1 MRPTKLILNNFG
13 PFIHEVIDF
22 EQINKEQL
30 FLISGKTGSGKTM
43 LFDGIVYALFGKA
56 STEGRNEGELR
67 SHFADGKSP
76 MSVEYEF
83 KINDKKFKISR
94 QAGFI
99 KEGNTSLTPGKLDVF
114 EFDEESQLYEL
125 RESKIS
131 SGNGFIKDLLG
142 INAEQF
148 RQLFILPQG
157 EFKKFLVSN
166 SSDKQSILRTLFN
179 SIRFEEMQN
188 LLLNQVKDEKKQ
200 IESRYSRIQILWED
214 IETFEND
221 ELIQFKSLNSMQT
234 KDIIKAIP
242 QFELVGQHLNEEY
255 EQLKS
260 EHNDA
265 LEAIKRRIEENNKLI
280 ESLKELD
287 RNKDKKVQLEKNKDS
302 IEKLKAELR
311 KIIEIK
317 PLSQLYNQRN
327 TKEQKYENTKVKL
340 NSILEE
346 LNELN
351 VKLEKFKKEKEILNE
366 QLEDIN
372 IKSEYIDKT
381 KQFYSNI
388 NKYREAFNEIK
399 QNETYLKEN
408 NQKQEENK
416 NLIDKL
422 NNDIAKIDVNNENI
436 DEITQEIFQLTNTF
450 DKKVTLRENKKKYQ
464 SLSQKYN
471 ETENSIKKTKEQI
484 SDLKLQ
490 LENIDKSNID
500 LNDKQTFIQ
509 EIQNALHVGDTCPIC
524 GNEIESLN
532 EHIKFDEIAKNQNLI
547 KEVNNQLNKKIN
559 ELTKLETTSDYI
571 SNQMSELEIN
581 DDEISDINE
590 IEQQLR
596 TKNKEKEKLQIQIKQ
611 REKLKSA
618 LDKHKDIKHSLQI
631 KHEKLLSLKHQ
642 FETLINEFKSYTNYD
657 ETNKFEQCFKQYE
670 QIVTDYVSKS
680 EVLEKE
686 INQTKQQI
694 EIETNDLNNNKL
706 AIKELEQEISGHSD
720 EINQEMKRIGLNS
733 YKDVEILLSKL
744 ENKEQIEM
752 KIQQYEHDHQKLTL
766 EIERLSKLTKDNK
779 SESVE
784 KLEATK
790 TEIESNYNKYV
801 EASATIQYQVQKNK
815 DKFNSIMDHINYL
828 EKELKEQ
835 QEIFELSEV
844 LSGKNSKKLTLENY
858 VLIYYL
864 ERIIHQANIRLERM
878 SGERYQLKRRESI
891 SHGYSGLEIEV
902 FDFHSN
908 KSRHISSLSGG
919 ETFQA
924 SLALALGLSE
934 VVQQE
939 SGGITL
945 ESMFI
950 DEGFGTLDQETLE
963 TALDTLVKLKTSGR
977 MVGIISHVSEL
988 KQRIPLILEVTSN
1001 QYQSHTR
1008 FKWN

>member
-265 LEAIKRRIEENNKLI
+265 LEAIKRKIEENNKLI

-351 VKLEKFKKEKEILNE
+351 DKLEKFKKEKEILNE

-694 EIETNDLNNNKL
+694 EIETNNLNNNKL

>member
-1 MRPTKLILNNFG
+1 
-13 PFIHEVIDF
+13 
-22 EQINKEQL
+22 
-30 FLISGKTGSGKTM
+30 
-43 LFDGIVYALFGKA
+43 
-56 STEGRNEGELR
+56 
-67 SHFADGKSP
+67 
-76 MSVEYEF
+76 
-83 KINDKKFKISR
+83 
-94 QAGFI
+94 
-99 KEGNTSLTPGKLDVF
+99 
-114 EFDEESQLYEL
+114 
-125 RESKIS
+125 
-131 SGNGFIKDLLG
+131 
-142 INAEQF
+142 
-148 RQLFILPQG
+148 
-157 EFKKFLVSN
+157 
-166 SSDKQSILRTLFN
+166 
-179 SIRFEEMQN
+179 
-188 LLLNQVKDEKKQ
+188 
-200 IESRYSRIQILWED
+200 
-214 IETFEND
+214 
-221 ELIQFKSLNSMQT
+221 
-234 KDIIKAIP
+234 
-242 QFELVGQHLNEEY
+242 
-255 EQLKS
+255 
-260 EHNDA
+260 
-265 LEAIKRRIEENNKLI
+265 
-280 ESLKELD
+280 
-287 RNKDKKVQLEKNKDS
+287 
-302 IEKLKAELR
+302 
-311 KIIEIK
+311 
-317 PLSQLYNQRN
+317 
-327 TKEQKYENTKVKL
+327 
-340 NSILEE
+340 
-346 LNELN
+346 
-351 VKLEKFKKEKEILNE
+351 
-366 QLEDIN
+366 
-372 IKSEYIDKT
+372 
-381 KQFYSNI
+381 
-388 NKYREAFNEIK
+388 
-399 QNETYLKEN
+399 
-408 NQKQEENK
+408 
-416 NLIDKL
+416 
-422 NNDIAKIDVNNENI
+422 AKIDVNNENI
-436 DEITQEIFQLTNTF
+436 DEITQEIFQLKNTF
-450 DKKVTLRENKKKYQ
+450 DKKVNLRENKKKYQ

-509 EIQNALHVGDTCPIC
+509 EIKNALHIGDTCPIC

-532 EHIKFDEIAKNQNLI
+532 EHINFNEIAKNQNLI
-547 KEVNNQLNKKIN
+547 KEVNNQLNKEIN

-581 DDEISDINE
+581 DDEISDIDE

-596 TKNKEKEKLQIQIKQ
+596 TKNKEKEKLQLQIKQ
-611 REKLKSA
+611 REKFKNA
-618 LDKHKDIKHSLQI
+618 LDKHKDVNHSLQI

-642 FETLINEFKSYTNYD
+642 FETLIKEFKSHTNYD

-670 QIVTDYVSKS
+670 QIVTDYVSKN

-694 EIETNDLNNNKL
+694 EIETNKLNNNQL
-706 AIKELEQEISGHSD
+706 VIKELEQEISGHSD

-744 ENKEQIEM
+744 DNKEQIEM

-766 EIERLSKLTKDNK
+766 EIERLSQLTKDNK
-779 SESVE
+779 PESVE

-858 VLIYYL
+858 VLVYYL

-939 SGGITL
+939 SGGIAL

-1001 QYQSHTR
+1001 QYQSQTR

>member
-265 LEAIKRRIEENNKLI
+265 LEAIKRKIEENNKLI

-559 ELTKLETTSDYI
+559 ELTKLETISDYI

-694 EIETNDLNNNKL
+694 EIETNNLNNNKL

>member
-22 EQINKEQL
+22 EQINNEQL

-200 IESRYSRIQILWED
+200 IESRYSQIQILWED

-221 ELIQFKSLNSMQT
+221 GLIQFKSLNSMQT
-234 KDIIKAIP
+234 KDIINAIP
-242 QFELVGQHLNEEY
+242 QFEQVGQHLNEKY

-260 EHNDA
+260 EHHDA
-265 LEAIKRRIEENNKLI
+265 LEAIKRKIEENNKLI

-287 RNKDKKVQLEKNKDS
+287 RNKNKKVQLEKNKVS

-311 KIIEIK
+311 KIMEIK

-327 TKEQKYENTKVKL
+327 AKEQKYENTKVKL

-351 VKLEKFKKEKEILNE
+351 DKLEKFKKEKEILNE

-436 DEITQEIFQLTNTF
+436 DEITQEIFQLKNTF

-500 LNDKQTFIQ
+500 LNDKQTFVQ

-532 EHIKFDEIAKNQNLI
+532 EHINFDEIAKNQNLI

-581 DDEISDINE
+581 DDEISDIDE

-611 REKLKSA
+611 REKFKSA
-618 LDKHKDIKHSLQI
+618 LDKHKDINHSLQI

-642 FETLINEFKSYTNYD
+642 FETLIKEFKSYTNYD

-670 QIVTDYVSKS
+670 QIVTDYVSKN

-694 EIETNDLNNNKL
+694 EIETNNLNNNQL
-706 AIKELEQEISGHSD
+706 VIKELEQEISGHSD

-744 ENKEQIEM
+744 DNKEQIEM

-766 EIERLSKLTKDNK
+766 EIERLSQLTKDNK
-779 SESVE
+779 PELVE

-858 VLIYYL
+858 VLVYYL

-939 SGGITL
+939 SGGIAL

-1001 QYQSHTR
+1001 QYQSQTR

>member
-265 LEAIKRRIEENNKLI
+265 LEAIKRKIEENNKLI

-694 EIETNDLNNNKL
+694 EIETNNLNNNKL

>member
-1 MRPTKLILNNFG
+1 
-13 PFIHEVIDF
+13 
-22 EQINKEQL
+22 
-30 FLISGKTGSGKTM
+30 
-43 LFDGIVYALFGKA
+43 
-56 STEGRNEGELR
+56 
-67 SHFADGKSP
+67 
-76 MSVEYEF
+76 
-83 KINDKKFKISR
+83 
-94 QAGFI
+94 
-99 KEGNTSLTPGKLDVF
+99 
-114 EFDEESQLYEL
+114 
-125 RESKIS
+125 
-131 SGNGFIKDLLG
+131 
-142 INAEQF
+142 
-148 RQLFILPQG
+148 
-157 EFKKFLVSN
+157 
-166 SSDKQSILRTLFN
+166 
-179 SIRFEEMQN
+179 
-188 LLLNQVKDEKKQ
+188 
-200 IESRYSRIQILWED
+200 
-214 IETFEND
+214 
-221 ELIQFKSLNSMQT
+221 
-234 KDIIKAIP
+234 
-242 QFELVGQHLNEEY
+242 
-255 EQLKS
+255 
-260 EHNDA
+260 
-265 LEAIKRRIEENNKLI
+265 
-280 ESLKELD
+280 
-287 RNKDKKVQLEKNKDS
+287 
-302 IEKLKAELR
+302 
-311 KIIEIK
+311 
-317 PLSQLYNQRN
+317 
-327 TKEQKYENTKVKL
+327 
-340 NSILEE
+340 
-346 LNELN
+346 
-351 VKLEKFKKEKEILNE
+351 
-366 QLEDIN
+366 
-372 IKSEYIDKT
+372 
-381 KQFYSNI
+381 
-388 NKYREAFNEIK
+388 
-399 QNETYLKEN
+399 
-408 NQKQEENK
+408 
-416 NLIDKL
+416 
-422 NNDIAKIDVNNENI
+422 
-436 DEITQEIFQLTNTF
+436 
-450 DKKVTLRENKKKYQ
+450 
-464 SLSQKYN
+464 
-471 ETENSIKKTKEQI
+471 
-484 SDLKLQ
+484 
-490 LENIDKSNID
+490 
-500 LNDKQTFIQ
+500 
-509 EIQNALHVGDTCPIC
+509 
-524 GNEIESLN
+524 
-532 EHIKFDEIAKNQNLI
+532 
-547 KEVNNQLNKKIN
+547 
-559 ELTKLETTSDYI
+559 
-571 SNQMSELEIN
+571 
-581 DDEISDINE
+581 
-590 IEQQLR
+590 
-596 TKNKEKEKLQIQIKQ
+596 QIKQ

-694 EIETNDLNNNKL
+694 EIETNNLNNNKL

>member
-99 KEGNTSLTPGKLDVF
+99 KEGNTSLTPSKLDVF

-265 LEAIKRRIEENNKLI
+265 LEAIKRKIEENNKLI

-694 EIETNDLNNNKL
+694 EIETNNLNNNKL

>member
-1 MRPTKLILNNFG
+1 LRPTKLILNNFG

-265 LEAIKRRIEENNKLI
+265 LEAIKRKIEENNKLI

-694 EIETNDLNNNKL
+694 EIETNNLNNNKL

>member
-1 MRPTKLILNNFG
+1 
-13 PFIHEVIDF
+13 
-22 EQINKEQL
+22 NK
-30 FLISGKTGSGKTM
+30 S
-43 LFDGIVYALFGKA
+43 
-56 STEGRNEGELR
+56 
-67 SHFADGKSP
+67 
-76 MSVEYEF
+76 
-83 KINDKKFKISR
+83 
-94 QAGFI
+94 
-99 KEGNTSLTPGKLDVF
+99 
-114 EFDEESQLYEL
+114 
-125 RESKIS
+125 
-131 SGNGFIKDLLG
+131 
-142 INAEQF
+142 
-148 RQLFILPQG
+148 
-157 EFKKFLVSN
+157 
-166 SSDKQSILRTLFN
+166 
-179 SIRFEEMQN
+179 
-188 LLLNQVKDEKKQ
+188 
-200 IESRYSRIQILWED
+200 
-214 IETFEND
+214 
-221 ELIQFKSLNSMQT
+221 
-234 KDIIKAIP
+234 
-242 QFELVGQHLNEEY
+242 
-255 EQLKS
+255 
-260 EHNDA
+260 
-265 LEAIKRRIEENNKLI
+265 
-280 ESLKELD
+280 
-287 RNKDKKVQLEKNKDS
+287 
-302 IEKLKAELR
+302 
-311 KIIEIK
+311 
-317 PLSQLYNQRN
+317 
-327 TKEQKYENTKVKL
+327 
-340 NSILEE
+340 
-346 LNELN
+346 
-351 VKLEKFKKEKEILNE
+351 
-366 QLEDIN
+366 
-372 IKSEYIDKT
+372 
-381 KQFYSNI
+381 
-388 NKYREAFNEIK
+388 REAFNEIK

-436 DEITQEIFQLTNTF
+436 DEITQEIFQLKNTF

-490 LENIDKSNID
+490 LENIKKSNID

-532 EHIKFDEIAKNQNLI
+532 EHINFNEIAKNQNLI
-547 KEVNNQLNKKIN
+547 KEVNNQLNKEIN

-581 DDEISDINE
+581 DDEISDIDE

-596 TKNKEKEKLQIQIKQ
+596 TKNKEKEKLQLQIKQ
-611 REKLKSA
+611 REKFKSA
-618 LDKHKDIKHSLQI
+618 LDKHKDVNHSLQI

-642 FETLINEFKSYTNYD
+642 FETLIKEFKSYTNYD

-670 QIVTDYVSKS
+670 QIVTDHVSKN

-694 EIETNDLNNNKL
+694 EIETNNLNNNQL
-706 AIKELEQEISGHSD
+706 VIKELEQEISGHSD

-744 ENKEQIEM
+744 DNKEQIEM

-766 EIERLSKLTKDNK
+766 EIERLSQLTKDNK
-779 SESVE
+779 PESVE
-784 KLEATK
+784 KLEDTK

-858 VLIYYL
+858 VLVYYL

-1001 QYQSHTR
+1001 QYQSQTR

>member
-265 LEAIKRRIEENNKLI
+265 LEAIKRKIEENNKLI

-694 EIETNDLNNNKL
+694 EIETNNLNNNKL

-766 EIERLSKLTKDNK
+766 EIERLSQLTKDNK
-779 SESVE
+779 PELVE

-815 DKFNSIMDHINYL
+815 DKFNSIMDYINYL

-858 VLIYYL
+858 VLVYYL

-1001 QYQSHTR
+1001 QYQSQTR